1 MNCTQPSSLRPADLW
16 FLLRRYPKRWLIPVV
31 ACTALGGTYGLF
43 RAQQWE
49 ATQTLLLR
57 NETTSHDDSLGSF
70 RDADEL
76 KIKQETLIEVARS
89 RKVLHAAL
97 SEVGPR
103 EGSTAAVY
111 PRDEQIADL
120 RDALTIAPANG
131 AEMGR
136 SEILHLRVRDRD
148 KRRAVALAAAI
159 ARHTQA
165 GLSALRDAKA
175 QSLLRELR
183 KTVDLNVADLRV
195 SQAKLAALESQVGV
209 DLAEL
214 RMLDVSATGDSD
226 LRRRLNEIEQELRE
240 AQQALR
246 SNEELLTLLQTAQR
260 EPQALLA
267 TPNRL
272 LESQP
277 ALRRLKD
284 GLVDAQIRTAQ
295 LLGSMTAGH
304 PTVKDAVAAEEEIR
318 AHLHR
323 ELATAIAGALAEL
336 RLTADRVDML
346 RAQRDKTAGQ
356 LQQLASL
363 RAEYSALAAEVR
375 HGTQLVEEA
384 RRHEAAAR
392 ASQASAASASVL
404 SLVDVP
410 VTGPYPVGPGRVT
423 ILMAGCAGG
432 VLLGMAVLFLTV
444 DCSTAARAAHRQR
457 RHAADAGRVASP
469 AEAATEARA
478 GLWPDTTPAPQ
489 MRDDALQ
496 PALRA

>member
-16 FLLRRYPKRWLIPVV
+16 FLLRRYPKRWLFPVV
-31 ACTALGGTYGLF
+31 ACTALAGAYGVF
-43 RAQQWE
+43 RAEQWE
-49 ATQTLLLR
+49 ATQALLLR
-57 NETTSHDDSLGSF
+57 NETTARDDALGGF

-97 SEVGPR
+97 SDVGPR
-103 EGSTAAVY
+103 DGAASAGY
-111 PRDEQIADL
+111 PTEEQIADL
-120 RDALTIAPANG
+120 RDALSIAAGNG

-136 SEILHLRVRDRD
+136 TEILHLRVRDRD
-148 KRRAVALAAAI
+148 KRRAMVLAAAI

-175 QSLLRELR
+175 ESLLRELR
-183 KTVDLNVADLRV
+183 KTVDLNLADLRAA
-195 SQAKLAALESQVGV
+195 QERLAALESRVGV

-226 LRRRLNEIEQELRE
+226 LRRRLNELEHELRE

-246 SNEELLTLLQTAQR
+246 SNEELLALLQTAQR
-260 EPQALLA
+260 DPQALLA

-284 GLVDAQIRTAQ
+284 ALVDAQVRSAQ
-295 LLGSMTAGH
+295 LLGSMTADH
-304 PTVKDAVAAEEEIR
+304 PSVKDAVAAEEEIR

-323 ELATAIAGALAEL
+323 ELDTAIAGAMAEL
-336 RLTADRVDML
+336 RLTADRVAML
-346 RAQRDKTAGQ
+346 QGQRDTTAAQ

-375 HGTQLVEEA
+375 HSTQLVEEA
-384 RRHEAAAR
+384 RRNEAAAR
-392 ASQASAASASVL
+392 ASAASASVL
-404 SLVDVP
+404 SLIDVP

-423 ILMAGCAGG
+423 ILMAGGAGG
-432 VLLGMAVLFLTV
+432 LLLGLAVLFLTV
-444 DCSTAARAAHRQR
+444 DCTTAARAAHRER
-457 RHAADAGRVASP
+457 RHAADPGRTAP
-469 AEAATEARA
+469 RAESDTEARA
-478 GLWPDTTPAPQ
+478 GLWPESNAMPQ
-489 MRDDALQ
+489 VRDDMLQ
-496 PALRA
+496 PAGRA